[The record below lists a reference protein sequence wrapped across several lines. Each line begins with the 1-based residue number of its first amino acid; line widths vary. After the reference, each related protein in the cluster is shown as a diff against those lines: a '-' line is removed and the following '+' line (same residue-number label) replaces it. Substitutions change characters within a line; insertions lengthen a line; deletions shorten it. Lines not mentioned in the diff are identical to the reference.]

1 MTHMKR
7 KKIFLFLG
15 KTTSDLNS
23 LMTKINKCL
32 SCSKKSKGFAV
43 IVPSKSILGR
53 MQVISAAEKAIESFG
68 SKHRLSKKLDI
79 EFLLYLYGTSKIDE
93 ALKIANCG
101 RRNLLIACSEKEGFL
116 KCLKKEGLRELALAF
131 KPNISEAKRI
141 YEDAAKH
148 LRGKISAKELEL
160 AVIEKQA
167 MLLAGIGR

>member
-1 MTHMKR
+1 MKR

-32 SCSKKSKGFAV
+32 SCSKKGKRFAV
-43 IVPSKSILGR
+43 IVPSESILGR
-53 MQVISAAEKAIESFG
+53 MQVVSAAEKAFESFR
-68 SKHRLSKKLDI
+68 SKDGLSKKLEI

-101 RRNLLIACSEKEGFL
+101 KRNLLIACSEKEGFL
-116 KCLKKEGLRELALAF
+116 KCLKKVGLKESPLSF
-131 KPNISEAKRI
+131 EPDIAKAKII
-141 YEDAAKH
+141 YGGAAKVVK
-148 LRGKISAKELEL
+148 GKISPKKLEL